1 MLVGVTP
8 IRLQHLIT
16 KLHLKKRWDSVSSFW
31 RMHFSHVYES
41 NSMFLL
47 LSIDF
52 VFNLPHR
59 ISQKKNFCF
68 GWHFDFHI
76 CTYVGWTVT
85 HPII

>member
-1 MLVGVTP
+1 
-8 IRLQHLIT
+8 
-16 KLHLKKRWDSVSSFW
+16 
-31 RMHFSHVYES
+31 
-41 NSMFLL
+41 MFLL

-68 GWHFDFHI
+68 DWHFDFHI
-76 CTYVGWTVT
+76 CTYVGWTMT